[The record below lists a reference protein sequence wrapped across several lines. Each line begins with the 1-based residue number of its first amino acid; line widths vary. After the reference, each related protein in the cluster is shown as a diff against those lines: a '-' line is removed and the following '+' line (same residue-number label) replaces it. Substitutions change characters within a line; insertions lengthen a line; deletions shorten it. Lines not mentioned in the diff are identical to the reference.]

1 MKAISIKDLNFSYSQ
16 IPVLKNCNLNV
27 DVGEFTVIL
36 GGNGSGKSTLIK
48 LMLGELKK
56 NSGEIKILGKNIEDY
71 VSFKDI
77 GYVPQINIVNKIAF
91 PITCLELVS
100 LNLYEEFGFIK
111 IPKKNH
117 YQKAKDILKKMGME
131 AYINTPV
138 NELSGGLAQRA
149 MISKAM
155 INDPKILILDEP
167 TAGVD
172 KYSKDHF
179 FETID
184 FLSKKFNVTII
195 MVTHELKEM
204 ESLSIDFTKYEMVE
218 GSLKK
223 C

>member
-16 IPVLKNCNLNV
+16 IPVLKDCNLNV
-27 DVGEFTVIL
+27 DVGDFTVIL

-131 AYINTPV
+131 NYINTPV